1 MSPVVVVV
9 VVVAVVVD
17 IGDVV
22 FPPIGLSLLML
33 LLLLLLMVEVMLG
46 GRSLRVVK
54 SERGE
59 SMMHRPKV
67 ENGQCDQ
74 IKIAK
79 C

>member
-1 MSPVVVVV
+1 MSPVVVV

>member
-22 FPPIGLSLLML
+22 FPPIGLSLLM

>member
-1 MSPVVVVV
+1 MSPVVVV

-22 FPPIGLSLLML
+22 FPPIGLRLML
-33 LLLLLLMVEVMLG
+33 LLLLLMVVEVMLG
-46 GRSLRVVK
+46 GRSPRVVK

-67 ENGQCDQ
+67 ENGRCDQ
-74 IKIAK
+74 IKITK